1 MNTNYIRRLGLTLSL
16 VAVGVAACGK
26 KDADQTAS
34 AGAGRE
40 IQLAPTT
47 TSQPQLNDAPEPKAL
62 APAPAPAPKPR
73 PAPAPEKKPVQ
84 QPRDVVVNPLPATPV
99 HAPMPAAPPA
109 PVIGTIATGTSFS
122 VRPSAQ
128 LCTNTFKAGD
138 RFTTALNETITGS
151 KGATIPAGTPV
162 VLRVVES
169 ARSEDSKDNIK
180 LSFDVVS
187 LKLGDESYEVSG
199 SVLQTA
205 PLEKVRAQST
215 AKQAEKVGAGAAI
228 GAIAG
233 QILGKNT
240 QGTLIGAAV
249 GAAAGGAVA
258 AGTADYD
265 GCVAMGSSMNVSLTA
280 PLRIK
285 VLK

>member
-1 MNTNYIRRLGLTLSL
+1 MNTNYIRRVGITLSTLTL
-16 VAVGVAACGK
+16 VAVGVAACAK
-26 KDADQTAS
+26 KDADQTAT

-47 TSQPQLNDAPEPKAL
+47 TAQPQLNDAPEPKA
-62 APAPAPAPKPR
+62 PAPRPKPAPVKR
-73 PAPAPEKKPVQ
+73 PVE
-84 QPRDVVVNPLPATPV
+84 QPRDVVVNPLPA
-99 HAPMPAAPPA
+99 APKPAPLPAAPAA

-128 LCTNTFKAGD
+128 ICTNTFKAGD
-138 RFTTALNETITGS
+138 RFTTATNETITGS
-151 KGATIPAGTPV
+151 NGATIPAGTPV

-187 LKLGDESYEVSG
+187 LKMGDESYEVMG
-199 SVLQTA
+199 SVAQTA
-205 PLEKVRAQST
+205 PLQKVRAQST
-215 AKQAEKVGAGAAI
+215 TKQAEKIGAGAAI

-233 QILGKNT
+233 QLLGKNT
-240 QGTLIGAAV
+240 KGTLIGAAV

-265 GCVAMGSSMNVSLTA
+265 GCVAAGSSMNVALTA

-285 VLK
+285 VIK

>member
-1 MNTNYIRRLGLTLSL
+1 MKTNYIRRMGITLSL
-16 VAVGVAACGK
+16 FAVGVAACGK
-26 KDADQTAS
+26 KDADQTAN

-47 TSQPQLNDAPEPKAL
+47 TAQPQLNDAPEAR
-62 APAPAPAPKPR
+62 AAAPKPK
-73 PAPAPEKKPVQ
+73 PAPVKRPVE
-84 QPRDVVVNPLPATPV
+84 QPRDVVVNPLPA
-99 HAPMPAAPPA
+99 APRPAPKPAAPAA

-128 LCTNTFKAGD
+128 ICTNTFKAGD

-151 KGATIPAGTPV
+151 NGATIPAGTPV

-187 LKLGDESYEVSG
+187 LKIGDESYEVSG
-199 SVLQTA
+199 SVAQTA

-215 AKQAEKVGAGAAI
+215 TKQVEKVGAGAAI

-240 QGTLIGAAV
+240 RGTLIGAAI

-265 GCVAMGSSMNVSLTA
+265 GCVANGSSLNVALSA
-280 PLRIK
+280 PLKIK
-285 VLK
+285 VIK

>member
-1 MNTNYIRRLGLTLSL
+1 
-16 VAVGVAACGK
+16 VK
-26 KDADQTAS
+26 
-34 AGAGRE
+34 
-40 IQLAPTT
+40 
-47 TSQPQLNDAPEPKAL
+47 
-62 APAPAPAPKPR
+62 R
-73 PAPAPEKKPVQ
+73 PVE
-84 QPRDVVVNPLPATPV
+84 QPRDVVVNPLPA
-99 HAPMPAAPPA
+99 APKPAPLPAAPAA

-128 LCTNTFKAGD
+128 ICTNTFKAGD
-138 RFTTALNETITGS
+138 RFTTATNETITGS
-151 KGATIPAGTPV
+151 NGATIPAGTPV

-187 LKLGDESYEVSG
+187 LKIGDESYEVMG
-199 SVLQTA
+199 SVAQTA
-205 PLEKVRAQST
+205 PLQKVRAQST
-215 AKQAEKVGAGAAI
+215 TKQAEKIGAGAAI

-233 QILGKNT
+233 QLLGKNT
-240 QGTLIGAAV
+240 KGTLIGAAV

-265 GCVAMGSSMNVSLTA
+265 GCVAAGSSMNVALTA

-285 VLK
+285 VIK

>member
-1 MNTNYIRRLGLTLSL
+1 MKTNYIRRVGITLSL
-16 VAVGVAACGK
+16 VAVGASACGK
-26 KDADQTAS
+26 KDADQTAT

-47 TSQPQLNDAPEPKAL
+47 TAQPQLNDAPEPKA
-62 APAPAPAPKPR
+62 PAPKPK
-73 PAPAPEKKPVQ
+73 PVPVKKPVE
-84 QPRDVVVNPLPATPV
+84 QPRDVDVNPLPA
-99 HAPMPAAPPA
+99 APKPASMPAAPRVPL
-109 PVIGTIATGTSFS
+109 IGTIATGTSFS

-128 LCTNTFKAGD
+128 ICTNTFKAGD
-138 RFTTALNETITGS
+138 RFTTALNETISGS
-151 KGATIPAGTPV
+151 NGATIPAGTPV

-187 LKLGDESYEVSG
+187 LKMGDESYEVSG
-199 SVLQTA
+199 SVSQTA
-205 PLEKVRAQST
+205 ALEKVRAQST
-215 AKQAEKVGAGAAI
+215 TRQAEKVGAGAAI

-240 QGTLIGAAV
+240 KGTLIGAAV

-265 GCVAMGSSMNVSLTA
+265 GCVANGSSLNVALTG
-280 PLRIK
+280 PLKIK
-285 VLK
+285 VMK

>member
-1 MNTNYIRRLGLTLSL
+1 MKTNYIRRMGITLSL

-26 KDADQTAS
+26 KDADQTAA

-47 TSQPQLNDAPEPKAL
+47 TAQPQLNDAPEPKA
-62 APAPAPAPKPR
+62 PAPVPTPKPV
-73 PAPAPEKKPVQ
+73 PVKKPVV
-84 QPRDVVVNPLPATPV
+84 QPRDVVVNPLPA
-99 HAPMPAAPPA
+99 APKPTRQPAAPSA
-109 PVIGTIATGTSFS
+109 PNIGTLATGTSFS

-128 LCTNTFKAGD
+128 ICTNTFKAGD
-138 RFTTALNETITGS
+138 RFTTALNETISGS
-151 KGATIPAGTPV
+151 NGATIPAGTPV

-199 SVLQTA
+199 TVSQTA
-205 PLEKVRAQST
+205 ALEKVRAQST
-215 AKQAEKVGAGAAI
+215 TKQVEKVGAGAAI

-233 QILGKNT
+233 QIIGKNT
-240 QGTLIGAAV
+240 RGTLIGAAV

-265 GCVAMGSSMNVSLTA
+265 GCVANGSSLNVALTA
-280 PLRIK
+280 PLKIK
-285 VLK
+285 VIK